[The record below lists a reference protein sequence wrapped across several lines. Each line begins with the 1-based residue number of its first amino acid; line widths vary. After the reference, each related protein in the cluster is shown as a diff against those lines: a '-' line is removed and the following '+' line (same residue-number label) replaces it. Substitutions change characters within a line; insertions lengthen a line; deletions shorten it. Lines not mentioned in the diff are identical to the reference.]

1 MLLQDDRQKYG
12 TGKLVVKS
20 YQALKK
26 KYENHVKNVVEDYGD
41 EFKISNAPSKTRE
54 VTPEEAKQ
62 ILKVVDNYE
71 IPFGGTEGTLD
82 RLFQYELEMVA
93 AGKKPQKLN
102 HWWFAVD
109 DSTDDYVNSLT
120 PDEGLFLALD
130 FSKKSQKP
138 VKNKKRKGG
147 MLQDDRQKYGIGG
160 AILKIASKFKKKA
173 EVKANKEIDE
183 STRQMK
189 LDNLDSFDFEE
200 AATMFNAG
208 DISLAD
214 VNKNLKAAGYPTR
227 DVEEFVYILS
237 DMKGKSPSALIKER
251 KEIIKKQ
258 DEKAQKNRNP
268 DNMTDEELEKEYDRL
283 ADEFAIDNSRFEKK
297 RGGLLSD
304 DRYGMNEGGMLSDD
318 DMENNYTRFIMDEAL
333 NEEEE
338 DMLVTKLEQ
347 DKELQ
352 MLFDKVI
359 DVAQEFAGNGPV
371 EGPGTGVSDDI
382 PARLSDGEFVFTAK
396 AVEEIGE
403 DTLMSMMKDAEAAAD
418 KRQGLAE
425 GGMLEETKTKNLL
438 TQSGIVQDDTIAEDE
453 LKKRMVQGSSSYV
466 RS

>member
-1 MLLQDDRQKYG
+1 ML
-12 TGKLVVKS
+12 
-20 YQALKK
+20 
-26 KYENHVKNVVEDYGD
+26 
-41 EFKISNAPSKTRE
+41 
-54 VTPEEAKQ
+54 
-62 ILKVVDNYE
+62 
-71 IPFGGTEGTLD
+71 
-82 RLFQYELEMVA
+82 
-93 AGKKPQKLN
+93 
-102 HWWFAVD
+102 
-109 DSTDDYVNSLT
+109 
-120 PDEGLFLALD
+120 
-130 FSKKSQKP
+130 
-138 VKNKKRKGG
+138 
-147 MLQDDRQKYGIGG
+147 LQDDRQKYGIGG

-208 DISLAD
+208 DISLTD
-214 VNKNLKAAGYPTR
+214 VNKNLKAAGYPTK

-304 DRYGMNEGGMLSDD
+304 DRYGMNEGGMLSDE
-318 DMENNYTRFIMDEAL
+318 DMETNYTRFIMDEAL